1 MLLDNFQMIWTYG
14 CGSDGKS
21 GNVRDGSD
29 CYGDARVAHSQ
40 GHPLRN
46 GSLLL
51 VASQVV
57 QGLDDNEHVVDSD
70 AQQKE
75 RNGGVNG
82 SVKYA
87 QIEAESV
94 RGQNGLAHHRNA
106 DYRQQQLP
114 QTNKFRGSKIAC
126 K

>member
-1 MLLDNFQMIWTYG
+1 MISAYS
-14 CGSDGKS
+14 CGSDGKC
-21 GNVRDGSD
+21 GNVSDGSD
-29 CYGDARVAHSQ
+29 CDGDAGMAHSQ

-51 VASQVV
+51 VARQVV

-87 QIEAESV
+87 QVEAQSV

-106 DYRQQQLP
+106 DY
-114 QTNKFRGSKIAC
+114 
-126 K
+126 